1 MPCFIAVQNNNNI
14 PRYDIFFIL
23 FNNFI
28 IIQRIIW
35 DPILLIILVLGKFK
49 RSYLL
54 HVRNITS
61 VC

>member
-28 IIQRIIW
+28 IIQRIVW
-35 DPILLIILVLGKFK
+35 DPILLMILVLGKSK
-49 RSYLL
+49 WSYLF